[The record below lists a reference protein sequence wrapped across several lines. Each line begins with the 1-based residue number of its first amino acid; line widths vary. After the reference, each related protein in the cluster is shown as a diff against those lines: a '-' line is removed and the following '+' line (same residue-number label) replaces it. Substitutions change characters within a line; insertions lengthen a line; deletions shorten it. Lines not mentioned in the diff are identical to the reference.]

1 MQLIFSGYR
10 SMNLLF
16 DLNWDR
22 ILYFATI
29 VAGLLAGAFL
39 GSFADAF

>member
-10 SMNLLF
+10 SMSLLF

-29 VAGLLAGAFL
+29 AAGLLAGAFV
-39 GSFADAF
+39 GSFAGAF